1 MKPTHN
7 EKKKEKYMGRVSD
20 AKVKLMDAV
29 TELIWTGSYG
39 STTIDQICEKAGVK
53 KGSFYHFFEGKS
65 QLADEALDTTWQ
77 ATRAELD
84 TIFSAS
90 VPPLVR
96 LQKYCDFG
104 YKFQAEKQAQF
115 GYVLGCPLF
124 SVGCEVCTQE
134 DVLQK
139 KIKSILDYKRRYI
152 ETAIRDAVATG
163 EVKVADPAVAAR
175 MVMAYIEGLLTQAR
189 IQNDLSVVLEMASG
203 IFSMLGVKS
212 AEAVTV

>member
-1 MKPTHN
+1 MT
-7 EKKKEKYMGRVSD
+7 RF
-20 AKVKLMDAV
+20 AR
-29 TELIWTGSYG
+29 
-39 STTIDQICEKAGVK
+39 KAGVK

-77 ATRAELD
+77 TTRAELD
-84 TIFSAS
+84 GIFSWRPS
-90 VPPLVR
+90 RPWSGYR
-96 LQKYCDFG
+96 KYCDFG
-104 YKFQAEKQAQF
+104 YDLQAEKQAKF

-134 DVLQK
+134 DTLQK
-139 KIKSILDYKRRYI
+139 KIKSILEYKRRYI

-189 IQNDLSVVLEMASG
+189 IQNDLSVVLEMVG
-203 IFSMLGVKS
+203 NP
-212 AEAVTV
+212 